1 MKKIA
6 QKTEERAEESLVMKR
21 LYTAFLEGGMDID
34 EAVVLLRSGGN
45 DGKMDEKGE
54 KKKTEVEMNETK
66 MEKKSGCECVAIG
79 LC

>member
-1 MKKIA
+1 MA
-6 QKTEERAEESLVMKR
+6 ESERRCYFSYLM
-21 LYTAFLEGGMDID
+21 LGD
-34 EAVVLLRSGGN
+34 RSCGN

-66 MEKKSGCECVAIG
+66 MEKKSGGECGQG

>member
-66 MEKKSGCECVAIG
+66 MEKKSGGECG
-79 LC
+79 QGMC

>member
-1 MKKIA
+1 MKSIEKIVKA

-34 EAVVLLRSGGN
+34 EACEVLRSGEN
-45 DGKMDEKGE
+45 DEKMKKMEMDENRE
-54 KKKTEVEMNETK
+54 KRQAYAC
-66 MEKKSGCECVAIG
+66 GQG

>member
-1 MKKIA
+1 
-6 QKTEERAEESLVMKR
+6 MKR

-34 EAVVLLRSGGN
+34 EAVVLLRNGN

-66 MEKKSGCECVAIG
+66 MEKKSGRECAQG